1 MIFFRWTWVTTKLE
15 SNGGWKCISALGSP
29 SFQYINTRILA
40 NPKNLQ
46 HDITLGWELEMF
58 VNLSLNFYRDPFF
71 PRQRKTPLWG
81 AFKHVRTNVID
92 DQPHLFVVVVV
103 GQWEHLSGD
112 HHRDQWKI
120 CHVIPSESQEN
131 WKSLNDVWPR
141 PLCMLSYSPSDALSL
156 SLRSQLL
163 HHPWERAITVISN

>member
-1 MIFFRWTWVTTKLE
+1 MGNHKIREQWWLEVYFRPRFPLLSIHKYQDPGK
-15 SNGGWKCISALGSP
+15 SKK
-29 SFQYINTRILA
+29 Y
-40 NPKNLQ
+40 LQ